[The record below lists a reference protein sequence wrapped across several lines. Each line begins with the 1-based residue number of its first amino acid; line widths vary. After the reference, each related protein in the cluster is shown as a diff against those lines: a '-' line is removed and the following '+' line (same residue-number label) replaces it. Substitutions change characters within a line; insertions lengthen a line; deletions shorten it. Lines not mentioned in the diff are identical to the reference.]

1 MEANSSVFLQ
11 LLSAELPLR
20 CEAKMKT
27 IILIIS
33 LCVGVATMSNASQF
47 IFNSADGGLINL
59 EDFKGKPV
67 LIVNTASR
75 CGFTGQLETLQKL
88 SDAYI
93 SDGLTVLA
101 VPSNDFNQEL
111 ASIDA
116 VKEFC
121 TVNYNLTL
129 PMTEITSVRGKNAHP
144 FFKWVKD
151 TTGFSPK
158 WNFNK
163 ILIGPSGEI
172 VQTFGSLTRPT
183 SGVITNEIEKL
194 LEQEVSD
201 QAEG

>member
-1 MEANSSVFLQ
+1 
-11 LLSAELPLR
+11 
-20 CEAKMKT
+20 MKT

-33 LCVGVATMSNASQF
+33 LCVVVATMSNASQF
-47 IFNSADGGLINL
+47 IFKSADGGLINL
-59 EDFKGKPV
+59 EEFKGKPV

-93 SDGLTVLA
+93 SEGLTVLA

-121 TVNYNLTL
+121 TINYNLTL

-201 QAEG
+201 QAAG

>member
-1 MEANSSVFLQ
+1 
-11 LLSAELPLR
+11 
-20 CEAKMKT
+20 MKN
-27 IILIIS
+27 IILMIS
-33 LCVGVATMSNASQF
+33 LCVGVATMSNAGQF
-47 IFNSADGGLINL
+47 IFKSADGGLINL

-67 LIVNTASR
+67 LVVNTASR

-88 SDAYI
+88 SDTYT

-151 TTGFSPK
+151 ITGFSPK

-183 SGVITNEIEKL
+183 SRVITSEIEKL

-201 QAEG
+201 QASG

>member
-1 MEANSSVFLQ
+1 M
-11 LLSAELPLR
+11 
-20 CEAKMKT
+20 
-27 IILIIS
+27 
-33 LCVGVATMSNASQF
+33 
-47 IFNSADGGLINL
+47 
-59 EDFKGKPV
+59 
-67 LIVNTASR
+67 
-75 CGFTGQLETLQKL
+75 
-88 SDAYI
+88 
-93 SDGLTVLA
+93 TVLA

-129 PMTEITSVRGKNAHP
+129 PMTEITSVRGRNAHP

-151 TTGFSPK
+151 ITGFSPK

-183 SGVITNEIEKL
+183 SRVITSEIEKL

-201 QAEG
+201 QASG

>member
-1 MEANSSVFLQ
+1 
-11 LLSAELPLR
+11 
-20 CEAKMKT
+20 MKI
-27 IILIIS
+27 IILVIS

-121 TVNYNLTL
+121 TINYNLTL

-201 QAEG
+201 QAAG

>member
-1 MEANSSVFLQ
+1 MKIFVF
-11 LLSAELPLR
+11 
-20 CEAKMKT
+20 
-27 IILIIS
+27 IIS
-33 LCVGVATMSNASQF
+33 ICVGVATMSNASQF
-47 IFNSADGGLINL
+47 IFRSADGGLINL
-59 EDFKGKPV
+59 EDLKGKPV
-67 LIVNTASR
+67 LVVNTASR

-88 SDAYI
+88 SDIYE

-121 TVNYNLTL
+121 TINYNLTL
-129 PMTEITSVRGKNAHP
+129 PMTEITSVRGRNAHP

-163 ILIGPSGEI
+163 ILIGPSGEV
-172 VQTFGSLTRPT
+172 VQTFRSLTRPT
-183 SGVITNEIEKL
+183 SGAITSEIEKL
-194 LEQEVSD
+194 LEQEKSD
-201 QAEG
+201 QVSG

>member
-1 MEANSSVFLQ
+1 
-11 LLSAELPLR
+11 
-20 CEAKMKT
+20 
-27 IILIIS
+27 
-33 LCVGVATMSNASQF
+33 
-47 IFNSADGGLINL
+47 
-59 EDFKGKPV
+59 
-67 LIVNTASR
+67 
-75 CGFTGQLETLQKL
+75 
-88 SDAYI
+88 
-93 SDGLTVLA
+93 VLA

-121 TVNYNLTL
+121 TINYNLTL

-183 SGVITNEIEKL
+183 SGAITNEIEKL
-194 LEQEVSD
+194 LDQEVPD
-201 QAEG
+201 QAAG